1 LPLATPLSG
10 QTLFLVGRI
19 QGLTRRRLETLVR
32 LREGKLATRPGR
44 NVTLIAFGHSAG
56 DRALDD
62 GRVALPTG
70 LPASAP
76 LVSENVL
83 RRALG
88 LLEPPAEVDRSMGRG
103 EIERLSGLSPNLVS
117 CLVLFDVLEPVDERF
132 AYRDL
137 VAAREAARLLK
148 RGVAIGDVLEAAT
161 ALRRRGTNLA
171 EARLTEGP
179 SGELLRDVAGQLAE
193 FSGQLTMRLEFGRL
207 DFGRPDTGQAQKPRS
222 IDDLLYEAEE
232 AELAGDHATAESLYT
247 TAMRADTADPVLPFN
262 LGNVFQAEGRAAE
275 AKVAWQIA
283 VARDPAF
290 AEAWYNLALAAEDE
304 QQSDLAIAE
313 YRRAVKAQPDYAD
326 AHFNLALLLTRL
338 DRCDE
343 ALAAWQRF
351 LELEPSSQQA
361 GIAQKAIALCRMKI
375 QQDRAQ
381 TG

>member
-1 LPLATPLSG
+1 VALAG
-10 QTLFLVGRI
+10 ETLFLVGRI
-19 QGLTRRRLETLVR
+19 QGLTRRRLDRLVK

-44 NVTLIAFGHSAG
+44 TITLIAFGHSAV

-62 GRVALPTG
+62 GRVALPPG
-70 LPASAP
+70 LPAAAP
-76 LVSENVL
+76 LISENVL

-88 LLEPPAEVDRSMGRG
+88 LLAPPEEVDRSMGRA
-103 EIERLSGLSPNLVS
+103 EIERLAGLTPNLVS

-132 AYRDL
+132 AWRDL

-148 RGVAIGDVLEAAT
+148 RGVAIGDVLQASI
-161 ALRRRGTNLA
+161 ALRRRGGNLA
-171 EARLTEGP
+171 EARLAEGP
-179 SGELLRDVAGQLAE
+179 SGELLREVGGQLAE
-193 FSGQLTMRLEFGRL
+193 LSGQLTMFGRR
-207 DFGRPDTGQAQKPRS
+207 DQQQQPRS
-222 IDDLLYEAEE
+222 IDDLLAEAEE
-232 AELAGDHATAESLYT
+232 AEERGDHATAESLYT

-304 QQSDLAIAE
+304 QQTDLAVAE
-313 YRRAVKAQPDYAD
+313 YRRAVKAQPDYGD

-338 DRCDE
+338 ERCDE

>member
-1 LPLATPLSG
+1 MPLAG
-10 QTLFLVGRI
+10 ETLFLVGRI
-19 QGLTRRRLETLVR
+19 QGLTRRRLDTLVR

-44 NVTLIAFGHSAG
+44 TVSLIAFGHSAV

-62 GRVALPTG
+62 GRVALPPG
-70 LPASAP
+70 LPAGAA
-76 LVSENVL
+76 LISENVL
-83 RRALG
+83 RRSLG
-88 LLEPPAEVDRSMGRG
+88 LLPPPEEVDRSMGRG
-103 EIERLSGLSPNLVS
+103 EIERLAGLSPNLVS
-117 CLVLFDVLEPVDERF
+117 CLVLFDVLEPVGPESSKWRF
-132 AYRDL
+132 AWRDL

-148 RGVAIGDVLEAAT
+148 RGVAISDVLRASI
-161 ALRRRGTNLA
+161 ALRRRGGTLA
-171 EARLTEGP
+171 EARLAEGP
-179 SGELLRDVAGQLAE
+179 TGELLREVGGQLAE
-193 FSGQLTMRLEFGRL
+193 LSGQLTMFGRQ
-207 DFGRPDTGQAQKPRS
+207 DQQKPRS
-222 IDDLLYEAEE
+222 IDDLLAEAEE
-232 AELAGDHATAESLYT
+232 AEAAGDHATAESLYT
-247 TAMRADTADPVLPFN
+247 TAMRADAADPVLPFN
-262 LGNVFQAEGRAAE
+262 LGNVFQAQGRGAE

-304 QQSDLAIAE
+304 QQSDLAVAA
-313 YRRAVKAQPDYAD
+313 YRRAVKAQPDYGD

>member
-1 LPLATPLSG
+1 
-10 QTLFLVGRI
+10 
-19 QGLTRRRLETLVR
+19 
-32 LREGKLATRPGR
+32 
-44 NVTLIAFGHSAG
+44 
-56 DRALDD
+56 
-62 GRVALPTG
+62 
-70 LPASAP
+70 
-76 LVSENVL
+76 
-83 RRALG
+83 
-88 LLEPPAEVDRSMGRG
+88 MGRG
-103 EIERLSGLSPNLVS
+103 EIERLTGLSPNLVS

-148 RGVAIGDVLEAAT
+148 RGVAIGDVLEASI
-161 ALRRRGTNLA
+161 ALRRRGSNLA

-179 SGELLRDVAGQLAE
+179 SGELLREVAGQLAE
-193 FSGQLTMRLEFGRL
+193 LSGQLTMRLEPAEAAQHRRSAGR
-207 DFGRPDTGQAQKPRS
+207 GRAGRGGG
-222 IDDLLYEAEE
+222 DL
-232 AELAGDHATAESLYT
+232 ATAESLYT

-262 LGNVFQAEGRAAE
+262 LGNVFQAQGRAAE

-304 QQSDLAIAE
+304 QQTDLAIAE

-338 DRCDE
+338 ERCDE
-343 ALAAWQRF
+343 ALAAWERF
-351 LELEPSSQQA
+351 LELEPTSQA
-361 GIAQKAIALCRMKI
+361 GRHAQKAIALCRMKI